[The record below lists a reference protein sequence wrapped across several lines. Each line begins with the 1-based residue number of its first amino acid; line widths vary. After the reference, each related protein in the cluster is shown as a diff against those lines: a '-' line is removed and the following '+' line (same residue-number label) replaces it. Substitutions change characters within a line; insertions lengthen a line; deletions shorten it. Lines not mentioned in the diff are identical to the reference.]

1 MVDKEYIEKSINL
14 IFDVENRS
22 IKRNKTFHYVE
33 TSSRKDSI
41 KNEGSLSIP
50 IYPARPPLAD
60 LQLSPNDN
68 WELQWE
74 TYTNLKKLYN
84 KTERYSGCRKIFLN
98 IIEKKLSG
106 LGALAASVVL
116 DSPVMI
122 YTTESLHSNAS
133 LAFYFLLKIGSN
145 NAIIRALQTK
155 TKESVYLDSFK
166 DSDSGE
172 LLEFEVYSCRND
184 VEGLFT
190 DILVFMHVE
199 PTHFDELLLD
209 QLAEI
214 INYNYSVPLKIKE
227 KFEDKIVELK
237 YNNLKVELEPSNEE
251 INIHKEQVIRIISKY
266 GFSPEMEKF
275 LLEID
280 ELPDLS
286 NWKSVNSGMIGNLRS
301 FFEVLVKSIA
311 GKIKAKTGREY
322 PKPEGDQKDM
332 GIKRK
337 YIKDHLGLSDE
348 GNKLITSYV
357 DILNKEGSH
366 ALISEK
372 RYFAMTKNIG
382 IEIAYFLL
390 SAYEEKFETPNIS

>member
-1 MVDKEYIEKSINL
+1 
-14 IFDVENRS
+14 
-22 IKRNKTFHYVE
+22 
-33 TSSRKDSI
+33 
-41 KNEGSLSIP
+41 
-50 IYPARPPLAD
+50 
-60 LQLSPNDN
+60 
-68 WELQWE
+68 
-74 TYTNLKKLYN
+74 
-84 KTERYSGCRKIFLN
+84 
-98 IIEKKLSG
+98 
-106 LGALAASVVL
+106 
-116 DSPVMI
+116 MI
-122 YTTESLHSNAS
+122 YSTESLHSNAS

-172 LLEFEVYSCRND
+172 LLEFEVYGCRND

-209 QLAEI
+209 KLAEI

-237 YNNLKVELEPSNEE
+237 YNRLKAELEPSNEE

-266 GFSPEMEKF
+266 GFSPEMEEF

-301 FFEVLVKSIA
+301 FFETLVKSIA
-311 GKIKAKTGREY
+311 EKIFTKTRIEY
-322 PKPEGDQKDM
+322 PKNPSKGELGNKRDYLRNNLKLSEKD
-332 GIKRK
+332 
-337 YIKDHLGLSDE
+337 D
-348 GNKLITSYV
+348 KLITSYV
-357 DILNKEGSH
+357 DILNKEGGH
-366 ALISEK
+366 AFISEK

-390 SAYEEKFETPNIS
+390 SVYEEKFETPNIS